1 MKNFLS
7 LLLILFLT
15 LGLATS
21 CGTSKETSEKI
32 ETTSIETGTDSA
44 VVSTDSATNT
54 GIEINQS
61 EDSLFASISRGACYG
76 TCPIYKMSI
85 YQNGTVILEGIRFM
99 EPRGKYKSSLSPEEM
114 QQFIDKAIEI
124 NFFALEDTYDSP
136 VTDIPSVTTS
146 IVIDGKRKE
155 VMRRT
160 GYPQRILKFEQLFDA
175 LLESQDWILIEAPK
189 D

>member
-1 MKNFLS
+1 MKNFVSRLS
-7 LLLILFLT
+7 ILFLIAA
-15 LGLATS
+15 LVVS
-21 CGTSKETSEKI
+21 CGIRKETSEKI
-32 ETTSIETGTDSA
+32 ETSSIEAGTDSA
-44 VVSTDSATNT
+44 VVSTDSTTDAS
-54 GIEINQS
+54 IEVNQS

-76 TCPIYKMSI
+76 TCPIYKMFI
-85 YQNGTVILEGIRFM
+85 YQDGTVILEGIRFM